1 MEKIEVSSP
10 GKILKEKLDANK
22 MSQKEFALRMDLSE
36 KHVSKLIN
44 GEVPLSTDVAFR
56 ISYVIPSTPS
66 FWINLE
72 KEYREGLY
80 RQKFELDLE
89 KETTDANLFPYEAMA
104 NLGMVDNSS
113 KIERRVNNLKKFFG
127 VNSLSSLFNES
138 EINLTNRKLDKN
150 SKDDVILAV
159 LYRYSY
165 LKSLDLETSKLS
177 LTKLKRQIDKIK
189 PLSMK
194 RPYEFLPRLE
204 EILAKCGVAFITL
217 PYIDESSYRV
227 CFKKNNKIVFGLT
240 LKERESDEYWFSF
253 FEGIGHIILNR
264 LDKEFGMEDYNF
276 ARNCIISS
284 EEYKK
289 AIELKDFTS
298 RSILSTAF
306 RSKLD
311 PSLVL
316 GIFQKDGYIPLDS
329 NLNVLK
335 MVYHSPRNF
344 IEEIEQWKKNN
355 C

>member
-1 MEKIEVSSP
+1 MEKIEIVSP
-10 GKILKEKLDANK
+10 GKILKEKLEANM

-72 KEYREGLY
+72 KEYREDLY
-80 RQKFELDLE
+80 KQKLELDLE
-89 KETTDANLFPYEAMA
+89 KETTDASLFPYEAMV
-104 NLGMVDNSS
+104 NLGMVDNSN

-127 VNSLSSLFNES
+127 VNSFSSLFDES

-150 SKDDVILAV
+150 SKDDVSLAV

-165 LKSLDLETSKLS
+165 LKSKDMETSKLL
-177 LTKLKRQIDKIK
+177 LTKLKRQVDKIK

-194 RPYEFLPRLE
+194 RPCDFLPRLE
-204 EILAKCGVAFITL
+204 EILSRCGVAFVTL
-217 PYIDESSYRV
+217 PKLDSSSYMV
-227 CFKKNNKIVFGLT
+227 CFKKNNKIVFGLS
-240 LKERESDEYWFSF
+240 LKGRESDEYWFSF
-253 FEGIGHIILNR
+253 FEGVGHIVLNR
-264 LDKEFGMEDYNF
+264 LGKEFGIEEYNF
-276 ARNCIISS
+276 ARSCIISS

-298 RSILSTAF
+298 RSILSIAA
-306 RSKLD
+306 RSKVD

-316 GIFQKDGYIPLDS
+316 DIFQKDGYIPFDS
-329 NLNVLK
+329 NLNVFK
-335 MVYHSPRNF
+335 MAYNSSSNP
-344 IEEIEQWKKNN
+344 IEEIKQWKKNN